1 MTSIIDWAIKQQDRR
16 AGADRSADVMQAVRE
31 VIAAEESIPPATRL
45 ELLRELDRRWK
56 SAGLL

>member
-1 MTSIIDWAIKQQDRR
+1 VNIIDAALRDLDRK